1 MAPCI
6 RCLAIQQTEDESERE
21 STHVSPTDQV
31 WSWFATLSHIII
43 QRAYSP
49 SLRSRTRSTSNLQN
63 IPNRFVKWCAKYES
77 ATDSINAMQCIW
89 WSCEWCTMKFVKP
102 NQSRVRNIL
111 HSFCALLD
119 LVCDSVN
126 LLTILSLLS
135 SLSTVTRGL
144 INRVAREMELN
155 PFVCNHTIPFIIVS
169 WQWD

>member
-31 WSWFATLSHIII
+31 WSSLSTFYHIII

-63 IPNRFVKWCAKYES
+63 IPNRFVTWCAKYES
-77 ATDSINAMQCIW
+77 ATGTINAMQCIW
-89 WSCEWCTMKFVKP
+89 WSCEGCTMKFVKP
-102 NQSRVRNIL
+102 NQSRVSNIL

-119 LVCDSVN
+119 RVCDSVN
-126 LLTILSLLS
+126 VLTILTLIFSFPLS
-135 SLSTVTRGL
+135 RGGWS
-144 INRVAREMELN
+144 IEWRERELN
-155 PFVCNHTIPFIIVS
+155 PFVYNHTIPFIIVS